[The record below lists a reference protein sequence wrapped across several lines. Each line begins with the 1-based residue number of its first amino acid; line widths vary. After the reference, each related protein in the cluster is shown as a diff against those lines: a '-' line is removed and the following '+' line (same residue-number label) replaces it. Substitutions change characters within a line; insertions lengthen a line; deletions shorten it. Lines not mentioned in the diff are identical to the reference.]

1 MAPPPPSDTLRTHPE
16 EDTFSN
22 AGPDY
27 SPVSDTQ
34 HHRLSAGYTY
44 NTRRSSQSPLG
55 MTPGSPSH
63 KRARH
68 PVLSSSPDDMLQFA
82 KQDHLASRGADQLRT
97 SPTPGPGG
105 RRQSI
110 SVMSDGSYDDS
121 LNTPKHNRRLPP
133 IFPLASSAPSGAI
146 ATNPRLHPNSA
157 NATRNRRVSFAD
169 ELSGPQNFTSR
180 PAREDHAAA
189 GDRKLESIGGED
201 DGIVHRGGLLGDPGV
216 AEAVPATTTT
226 L

>member
-1 MAPPPPSDTLRTHPE
+1 MAPPPPSYTLQAQPE

-27 SPVSDTQ
+27 SPGSDTQ

-55 MTPGSPSH
+55 LTSGSPSH

-68 PVLSSSPDDMLQFA
+68 PVLSSSPDDMLQFS
-82 KQDHLASRGADQLRT
+82 KQDHLASRGADPSGT
-97 SPTPGPGG
+97 SPTPDPGG
-105 RRQSI
+105 RRQSL
-110 SVMSDGSYDDS
+110 SVMSDSSYDDS
-121 LNTPKHNRRLPP
+121 PDTPKHNRRLPP
-133 IFPLASSAPSGAI
+133 IYPHASSAPSGATV
-146 ATNPRLHPNSA
+146 TNPRLHRNSA

-180 PAREDHAAA
+180 PTLEDRGAAS
-189 GDRKLESIGGED
+189 GRKLDSIGGED
-201 DGIVHRGGLLGDPGV
+201 DGVVDQADLRRNPGV
-216 AEAVPATTTT
+216 AEAVPAPTAAV
-226 L
+226 